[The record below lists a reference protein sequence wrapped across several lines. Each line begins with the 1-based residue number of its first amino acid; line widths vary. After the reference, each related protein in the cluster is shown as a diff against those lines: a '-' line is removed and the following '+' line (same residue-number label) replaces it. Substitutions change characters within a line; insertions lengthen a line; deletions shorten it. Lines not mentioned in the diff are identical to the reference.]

1 MDISLTP
8 NQDLSR
14 MLYSV
19 DATAYE
25 IDEPTLK
32 NIDKYGIQHI
42 GTYNP
47 NIVFNEVKVGQ
58 LNRFRREW
66 ADNDNL
72 ATIEDY
78 YPANFNLMG
87 DTGEQGTIPT
97 IKSIFHWGQSID
109 NIIVAD
115 LYLSYLRI

>member
-1 MDISLTP
+1 MLIKLMDISLTP

-42 GTYNP
+42 GTYSP
-47 NIVFNEVKVGQ
+47 NIVFNEVKIGQ
-58 LNRFRREW
+58 LNRFRR
-66 ADNDNL
+66 D
-72 ATIEDY
+72 
-78 YPANFNLMG
+78 
-87 DTGEQGTIPT
+87 
-97 IKSIFHWGQSID
+97 
-109 NIIVAD
+109 
-115 LYLSYLRI
+115 